1 MSYFLEIEIGDPSHD
16 GHNQSEKF
24 FIQSN
29 RTEKEI
35 LQLTTRAKNELAL
48 DFDSICRDYQ
58 EDCVSEKD
66 YQKIVSLGIEF
77 ECWDDQ
83 CAIENDEELSHN
95 ITIDEF
101 FKLWMNTL
109 KHIDQSF
116 EWSFVETL
124 KISQHFGYGLFS
136 C

>member
-1 MSYFLEIEIGDPSHD
+1 MNYFLEIEIGDPSHD

-24 FIQSN
+24 FIQTN

-35 LQLTTRAKNELAL
+35 LELTTRAKNELGL
-48 DFDSICRDYQ
+48 DFDSICRDY
-58 EDCVSEKD
+58 EENCVTEED
-66 YQKIVSLGIEF
+66 YQKIVALGIKF
-77 ECWDDQ
+77 ECWS
-83 CAIENDEELSHN
+83 DEYALANNQELNHEIYIS
-95 ITIDEF
+95 EF

-109 KHIDQSF
+109 KHVDQSF